1 MRNPCACCGLMV
13 GLLMVGLLTGCTGT
27 TPPAVFYTLSPMQAA
42 PNQGVAGL
50 SDPIAVGIGP
60 VRFPDELDR
69 ASIVTRSGSNRLEV
83 NQFRRWGGSLEKNFI
98 RVMEENLALLLKTDQ
113 VMARPWERYFQP
125 DVRLA
130 MDVRQFDG
138 RLGEYASLNVTWM
151 LVGPESDAP
160 LVVRRTIIQE
170 TVTEDSFDAL
180 VEAQSRALAAL
191 CKEITGVLPEY
202 IDKQ

>member
-1 MRNPCACCGLMV
+1 MGNSRTYSGLMV

-27 TPPAVFYTLSPMQAA
+27 TPPAVYYTLSPMEAA
-42 PNQGVAGL
+42 PSTGASGATTNL
-50 SDPIAVGIGP
+50 AVGIGP
-60 VRFPDELDR
+60 VKFPDELDR
-69 ASIVTRSGSNRLEV
+69 ASVVTRSGSNRLEV
-83 NQFRRWGGSLEKNFI
+83 NEFRRWGGSLEKNVI

-138 RLGEYASLNVTWM
+138 RLGKHALLNVTWM
-151 LVGPESDAP
+151 LVGPDSDTP

-170 TVTEDSFDAL
+170 AVTEDSFDAL
-180 VEAQSRALAAL
+180 VEAQSRTLAAL
-191 CKEITGVLPEY
+191 CKEIGGIMSARFISP
-202 IDKQ
+202 